1 MRRGDR
7 EIWFL
12 PVARIDTTRP
22 KGLVPHS
29 AGSSPVSCATGRGFP
44 APPSVQAHRV
54 DVGLFTRLLFR
65 GPLVYCIHTQE
76 RGLLGPTSDSFWRF
90 TGGLHERV
98 DRAIARRAARVIV
111 FNPAYAEKVRRWNP
125 RTVSAP
131 TWFDP
136 AITVARLERR
146 SPRGHLGR
154 QARDAEGPGAGHPQ
168 LRRPGRATIP
178 TSRGRSR

>member
-1 MRRGDR
+1 MRRGGR

-29 AGSSPVSCATGRGFP
+29 ARLVAGLLRYRARIPRSAE
-44 APPSVQAHRV
+44 VQAHRV
-54 DVGLFTRLLFR
+54 DVGLFTYLLFR
-65 GPLVYCIHTQE
+65 RPLVYCIHTQE
-76 RGLLGPTSDSFWRF
+76 RGLLGPTSDSFWRL

-98 DRAIARRAARVIV
+98 DRAVARRAARVIV
-111 FNPAYAEKVRRWNP
+111 FNPAFAEKVRRWNP

-136 AITVARLERR
+136 AVTVARLE
-146 SPRGHLGR
+146 SGEPPRGHLGR
-154 QARDAEGPGAGHPQ
+154 QARDPKDPELAAPASP
-168 LRRPGRATIP
+168 PWSPMIP
-178 TSRGRSR
+178 THRGHSR